1 MTDTDSQEAAEVAEP
16 HASSADAQPVTPKS
30 TLTPKSRRLSRDQRR
45 DILLMR
51 RLGHSYEKISN
62 FLGVSQR
69 AVQYTCQKQRAS
81 PEHKNSG
88 RTSKLSKE
96 DVDRLVQRVTS
107 YGQSKP
113 HTYAQLSQDLY
124 PGRDIGV
131 ETVKHALR
139 KVGIDRK
146 GHPLRPATQV
156 DTRGDSI
163 EGRQASQS
171 LERRS
176 SDVPTD
182 PALEATSM

>member
-1 MTDTDSQEAAEVAEP
+1 MADVDTEVQPSDSTP
-16 HASSADAQPVTPKS
+16 HAQEDAAPTTSTSTPKV
-30 TLTPKSRRLSRDQRR
+30 RRLSRDQRR

-51 RLGHSYEKISN
+51 RLGHSYEKIST

-107 YGQSKP
+107 YGQNKP
-113 HTYAQLSQDLY
+113 LTYAQLSSELY

-131 ETVKHALR
+131 ETLKHALR
-139 KVGIDRK
+139 KAGIDRR
-146 GHPLRPATQV
+146 GHPSRPLTQV
-156 DTRGDSI
+156 DQRGDAV
-163 EGRQASQS
+163 EARPPTQPPERQSPDE
-171 LERRS
+171 LL
-176 SDVPTD
+176 D
-182 PALEATSM
+182 PALAKPAG